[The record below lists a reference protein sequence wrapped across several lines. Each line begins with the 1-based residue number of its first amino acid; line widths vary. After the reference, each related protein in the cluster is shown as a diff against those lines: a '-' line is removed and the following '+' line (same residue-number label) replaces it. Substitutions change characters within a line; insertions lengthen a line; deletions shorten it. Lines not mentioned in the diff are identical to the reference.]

1 MPLKE
6 GTSQET
12 ISENIGKEVK
22 SGTPQK
28 QAVAIGLSKARESG
42 ADIPKPKDQALPLKT
57 ETRDALSGLDNIA
70 NATRITHVG
79 KNIGP
84 FAGDAEPPTL
94 SWAGGEHE
102 VTEQTT
108 GETPDNPKG
117 VSGV

>member
-12 ISENIGKEVK
+12 ISENIGKEVE

-42 ADIPKPKDQALPLKT
+42 ADIPKPKDSLDSKT
-57 ETRDALSGLDNIA
+57 YTRDAISGIDAIA
-70 NATRITHVG
+70 NATNITHVG
-79 KNIGP
+79 KNAGP
-84 FAGDAEPPTL
+84 FAKDADPPTL

-102 VTEQTT
+102 VTEQTQ
-108 GETPDNPKG
+108 GESPDNPDN